1 MPRSFPTLFGSSP
14 SQKGL
19 SLAPGKRS
27 CGVGVKE
34 QKVSLLIHFRAILD
48 SALDLDKGPNG
59 EIVDYQIK

>member
-1 MPRSFPTLFGSSP
+1 M
-14 SQKGL
+14 
-19 SLAPGKRS
+19 
-27 CGVGVKE
+27 GVKE